1 MKYVKKIFKWLLLII
16 SGCFFM
22 PDGISQ
28 VSTIYVT
35 RNSEAFSMS
44 FIKPITQSRQSWLNP
59 YLDENWQPGYII
71 FSDSIKWEGQLRLDL
86 YRHEMEMVVGSDSVL
101 ITDPLRLNE
110 VKMGESRFIY
120 SFFIKNQLGKTYA
133 ASDYFEVLTQPGPVK
148 LLMQRSLRVDESKA
162 SSGNIQLGI
171 KVEEKMSFAKVLSY
185 YIQPEPNKQA
195 VPLKKGRKNFL
206 GYFPAANQK
215 ELTTFARNQKL
226 NYRRLDDLVLLI
238 NFYNSKSTQP

>member
-1 MKYVKKIFKWLLLII
+1 MKHVKKIFKGLLLIV

-86 YRHEMEMVVGSDSVL
+86 YRHEMEMIVGNDSVL
-101 ITDPLRLNE
+101 ITNPLMLNE
-110 VKMGESRFIY
+110 VKMGKKSFIY
-120 SFFIKNQLGKTYA
+120 SYFIKDHLGQPYA
-133 ASDYFEVLTQPGPVK
+133 GSDYFEVLTESGPVK
-148 LLMQRSLRVDESKA
+148 LLMQRTLRVDESKA

-215 ELTTFARNQKL
+215 ELITFARDQKL

-238 NFYNSKSTQP
+238 NFYNTKSAQP